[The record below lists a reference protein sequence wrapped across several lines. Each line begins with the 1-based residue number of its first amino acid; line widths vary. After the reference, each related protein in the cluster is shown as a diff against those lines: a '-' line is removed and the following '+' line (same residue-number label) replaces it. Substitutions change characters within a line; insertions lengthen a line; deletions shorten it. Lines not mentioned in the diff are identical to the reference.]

1 MTGETEAAGALATA
15 GVVAGAIEGGDPGAP
30 KEGDCA
36 NCGAAVSGR
45 YCANCGQATHGNR
58 SLIHMVADFGRNL
71 FHLDTKLWRTAPMTL
86 FRPGTLTRNYVFGRR
101 ARYIS
106 PLAMFLFSIFLMFFA
121 FSYVDAP
128 VTIGGTP
135 AEQREHMTAGLEAAR
150 AEVARA
156 ERELATAQAAPPADD
171 GSPPGLDVRLA
182 EQAVRL
188 AREEVARREQAI
200 ARIDRYI
207 AERGAAA
214 ASGEPVEIRVEESAG
229 AEGLTWEPGETWQD
243 GMRRLAQSED
253 FTIVSGM
260 PELNE
265 RVRRKFENPDLAL
278 FQIQEAAS
286 KYAFLLAPMSLPFI
300 ALLFLWKR
308 GVTLYDHIVYALYA
322 LAFAALLFVAV
333 IAVSQSAW
341 TRWLAGWLVLLV
353 LPVHT
358 FFHLKGAY
366 ALGWW
371 SALWRTLFMLLFA
384 IVIASVFVSLV
395 VILGLAG

>member
-30 KEGDCA
+30 KEGGCA
-36 NCGAAVSGR
+36 NCGAVVSGR

-58 SLIHMVADFGRNL
+58 SLSHMVADFLRNL
-71 FHLDTKLWRTAPMTL
+71 FHLDTKLWRTVPMTL

-121 FSYVDAP
+121 FTFVEAP
-128 VTIGGTP
+128 VEIGGTP
-135 AEQREHMTAGLEAAR
+135 EEQRAVLVEGLGEARAELAEAERELTAAQAAPAPADGTPPGLEVRLAQQAVSLAR
-150 AEVARA
+150 AEV
-156 ERELATAQAAPPADD
+156 E
-171 GSPPGLDVRLA
+171 
-182 EQAVRL
+182 
-188 AREEVARREQAI
+188 RREQTI
-200 ARIDRYI
+200 ARIDAFI
-207 AERGAAA
+207 ARRDAAA
-214 ASGEPVEIRVEESAG
+214 AGQPVEPLPDDDGAQNISWES
-229 AEGLTWEPGETWQD
+229 GETWQD
-243 GMRRLAQSED
+243 GLRRLAQSDD
-253 FTIVSGM
+253 FVVVQGM

-265 RVRRKFENPDLAL
+265 RVRRKFENPDFAL
-278 FQIQEAAS
+278 YQIQEAAS
-286 KYAFLLAPMSLPFI
+286 KFAFLLAPLSLPFI

-322 LAFAALLFVAV
+322 LAFAALLFCVVVAV
-333 IAVSQSAW
+333 GQSTW
-341 TRWLAGWLVLLV
+341 TRWLVGWLILLG

-366 ALGWW
+366 KLGWW
-371 SALWRTLFMLLFA
+371 SALWRTFFMLFFA
-384 IVIASVFVSLV
+384 TIIASVFVMLV